1 MAEKSDMPL
10 MRNEEDEARW
20 WPKQEDRIAAQ
31 LEQAAEQGSLVRG
44 ILPRRSA
51 AIPPTTI
58 RLART
63 DIERA
68 RQQAEQRGLKY
79 QTYLK
84 MLIHEALQ
92 KEETRRVG

>member
-1 MAEKSDMPL
+1 MAENPNMTFNAEDKEAQWWPQQEDKIAAELEDAAQQGTL
-10 MRNEEDEARW
+10 MR
-20 WPKQEDRIAAQ
+20 
-31 LEQAAEQGSLVRG
+31 GV
-44 ILPRRSA
+44 LPRRSA

-92 KEETRRVG
+92 KEEKRRVG

>member
-1 MAEKSDMPL
+1 MAEKSNVPL
-10 MRNEEDEARW
+10 NEKDEARW
-20 WPKQEDRIAAQ
+20 WPQQEDKIVSKLEKAAQ
-31 LEQAAEQGSLVRG
+31 AGTLVRG
-44 ILPRRSA
+44 VLPRRSA

-84 MLIHEALQ
+84 RLIHEALQ
-92 KEETRRVG
+92 KVENRRAG

>member
-1 MAEKSDMPL
+1 MANKSNVPSNEKA
-10 MRNEEDEARW
+10 EAQW
-20 WPKQEDRIAAQ
+20 WPQQEDKIAAK
-31 LEQAAEQGSLVRG
+31 LEQAAVKGTLVRG

-92 KEETRRVG
+92 KEEKRRVG